1 MLPLEFID
9 ALASSVK
16 YNVVVDISRHLSLSF
31 FRISKRMRSSIACQT
46 KDIRTSSCSCTQQCT
61 AIISWKRKLFRFL
74 FYLML
79 LFVCLHLSYLQRQSF
94 RAPAIRPSLTKVALT
109 LQYKSLLMIHDG
121 DVKPLPVTAWH
132 VEKEHT
138 SSCYLV
144 SRY

>member
-16 YNVVVDISRHLSLSF
+16 YNVVVDSRHLSLSF

-46 KDIRTSSCSCTQQCT
+46 KDFRTSSCSCTQQCT

-94 RAPAIRPSLTKVALT
+94 RAPAISRSLTKVALT
-109 LQYKSLLMIHDG
+109 YQYRSLLIHDG
-121 DVKPLPVTAWH
+121 YVKHSPVTAWH
-132 VEKEHT
+132 VDKEP
-138 SSCYLV
+138 
-144 SRY
+144 